1 MSSPPLDVQ
10 RRPLRRPANT
20 HPIPFEARRLRF
32 GSPPADHPR
41 RLSTALLLLLL
52 RLADRSLSATQ
63 THLNIELSLNR
74 RRPTRPTSSPN
85 LRTVNLLKPPGRLQ
99 LLSQSRSSTNLFRL
113 SHHTFNLSR
122 KSSSTNQRP
131 RRQLTSPP
139 RLRPSSTSTS
149 KPAARRRNAVRYGK
163 DSSRS
168 SKSSGTSRRPRVERR
183 RASFALV

>member
-20 HPIPFEARRLRF
+20 HPIPFEARRLLF
-32 GSPPADHPR
+32 GSPPADRPR

-52 RLADRSLSATQ
+52 RLADRSRSATQ
-63 THLNIELSLNR
+63 IHLNIELFLNR

-85 LRTVNLLKPPGRLQ
+85 LRAVNLLKPPGRLR
-99 LLSQSRSSTNLFRL
+99 LRSQSRSSTNLFLL
-113 SHHTFNLSR
+113 SRPTFNLSR
-122 KSSSTNQRP
+122 NSGSTSQRP
-131 RRQLTSPP
+131 RRRLTSPP

-149 KPAARRRNAVRYGK
+149 KPVARRRNAVRYGT

-168 SKSSGTSRRPRVERR
+168 
-183 RASFALV
+183 